1 MPRARQRLLPA
12 LASVLLFASSAGAQV
27 SRPGQQPDGPPQAG
41 PVEILPLDAV
51 EKGMEA
57 VAWTVFEGAAAE
69 PVPVEILGKLKNA
82 WGPKQDIILA
92 KLGGRAVRT
101 NVAAGM
107 SGSPVYH
114 DGKLLGAVALR
125 FSTFSPDAVAG
136 ITPIELMLE
145 IDEQDRSLPV
155 RSASSFPAAPLPGG
169 GGPAEADLARQVWDA
184 RGARLPDD
192 GYVAPIETPL
202 TFSGVAKPVL
212 DLFGGYFRQSGIVA
226 VQGGAVGGS
235 ALSAS
240 SSAGAMNP
248 GESLAAVL
256 MSGDMSA
263 VGLGTVSYNDGKR
276 VLGFGHAMFNAGPV
290 EMPMATADVLLVLAS
305 QFAPAKISNAAHI
318 VGALRQDRHSG
329 IMGVLGERARMIPVE
344 IAVRNFSPDGTVS
357 ARKNYAI
364 SIFRNRQW
372 TPQLLMLAVYSAV
385 FNVNEVARETT
396 YRLDAAALFA
406 DAPALKLRTLQSA
419 AASGPAPPPLQ
430 LAAVLARKIGQVLD
444 SPPEMPEV
452 DGIRVA
458 IDLLPGRR
466 TAAIEHVSLDRFA
479 AKPGDTVSGKV
490 SIRPYR
496 GSRVEKD
503 FSLQIPAG
511 AAKGQL
517 TVTAG
522 NAALF
527 NRVLQAAAARNGPLA
542 LRDTVSLLNRERAN
556 DAVYVTLSRR
566 GPTAHVDG
574 QSMPNIPVSL
584 LNVMRSGIGRR
595 LSIEP
600 QAPLAEVSIPF
611 DAIVEGA
618 QTLTL
623 EIR

>member
-1 MPRARQRLLPA
+1 
-12 LASVLLFASSAGAQV
+12 
-27 SRPGQQPDGPPQAG
+27 
-41 PVEILPLDAV
+41 
-51 EKGMEA
+51 MEA

-92 KLGGRAVRT
+92 KLGGRALRT

-145 IDEQDRSLPV
+145 IDEQDRSLPT
-155 RSASSFPAAPLPGG
+155 RSASSFPAAPRPGG
-169 GGPAEADLARQVWDA
+169 SEPAEADLARQVWDA

-192 GYVAPIETPL
+192 GYAAAIETPL
-202 TFSGVAKPVL
+202 AFSGVAKPVL

-235 ALSAS
+235 A
-240 SSAGAMNP
+240 SSANASAGTMNP

-276 VLGFGHAMFNAGPV
+276 VLGFGHAMFNTGPV

-305 QFAPAKISNAAHI
+305 QFAPAKISNAVHI

-329 IMGVLGERARMIPVE
+329 IMGVLGESARMIPVE
-344 IAVRNFSPDGTVS
+344 IAVRNFSPDDKVS
-357 ARKNYAI
+357 GRKNYEI

-372 TPQLLMLAVYSAV
+372 TPQLLMLAVYSAI

-396 YRLDAAALFA
+396 YRLDAAALFE
-406 DAPALKLRTLQSA
+406 DAPALKLHTLQA
-419 AASGPAPPPLQ
+419 ATSGPAPPPLQ
-430 LAAVLARKIGQVLD
+430 LAATLARKISQVLSNPLD
-444 SPPEMPEV
+444 MPEV
-452 DGIRVA
+452 DRIRVD

-466 TAAIEHVSLDRFA
+466 TAAVEHVRLDRFV
-479 AKPGDTVSGKV
+479 AKPGDTVAGKV
-490 SIRPYR
+490 FIRPYR
-496 GSRVEKD
+496 GSRVERE
-503 FSLQIPAG
+503 FSLPIPAG

-517 TVTAG
+517 TVTVG

-527 NRVLQAAAARNGPLA
+527 NRVLQAASARNDLMT

-556 DAVYVTLSRR
+556 DAVYITLSRR
-566 GPTAHVDG
+566 GPTAHVDD

-595 LSIEP
+595 LSIAPET
-600 QAPLAEVSIPF
+600 PLAEVSIPF
-611 DAIVEGA
+611 DAIIEGT

-623 EIR
+623 EIQ

>member
-1 MPRARQRLLPA
+1 
-12 LASVLLFASSAGAQV
+12 
-27 SRPGQQPDGPPQAG
+27 
-41 PVEILPLDAV
+41 
-51 EKGMEA
+51 MEA

-114 DGKLLGAVALR
+114 EGKLLGAVALR

-145 IDEQDRSLPV
+145 IDEQDRSLPA
-155 RSASSFPAAPLPGG
+155 RSASRFPAAPRPGG
-169 GGPAEADLARQVWDA
+169 SEPAAADLARQIWDA
-184 RGARLPDD
+184 RGARLPED
-192 GYVAPIETPL
+192 GYAAPIETPL

-212 DLFGGYFRQSGIVA
+212 DLFAGYFRQSGIVA
-226 VQGGAVGGS
+226 AQGGAVGGS
-235 ALSAS
+235 APSAS

-276 VLGFGHAMFNAGPV
+276 VLGFGHAMFNSGPV
-290 EMPMATADVLLVLAS
+290 EMPMAAADVLLVLAS

-329 IMGVLGERARMIPVE
+329 IMGVLGESARMIPLE
-344 IAVRNFSPDGTVS
+344 ITVRNFSPGGEVS
-357 ARKNYAI
+357 GRKNYAV
-364 SIFRNRQW
+364 SIFRNRRW

-385 FNVNEVARETT
+385 FNVNEVALETT

-419 AASGPAPPPLQ
+419 AAAGPVPPPLQ
-430 LAAVLARKIGQVLD
+430 LAAVLARKIGQALD
-444 SPPEMPEV
+444 SPPELPEV
-452 DGIRVA
+452 DRIRVD

-466 TAAIEHVSLDRFA
+466 TATIEHVSLDRFA

-490 SIRPYR
+490 LIRPYR

-503 FSLQIPAG
+503 FSLQIPPG

-522 NAALF
+522 GAAPF
-527 NRVLQAAAARNGPLA
+527 NRVLQAAAARNGPLT

-556 DAVYVTLSRR
+556 DAVYITLSRR
-566 GPTAHVDG
+566 GPTARVDG
-574 QSMPNIPVSL
+574 QAMPNIPVSL

-600 QAPLAEVSIPF
+600 QTPLAEVSIPCG
-611 DAIVEGA
+611 AIVEGA
-618 QTLTL
+618 QMQTL

>member
-1 MPRARQRLLPA
+1 MPPARQRLPPS
-12 LASVLLFASSAGAQV
+12 LAAVCLFVCAASAQSPGSA
-27 SRPGQQPDGPPQAG
+27 RQPSAPPQAG

-57 VAWTVFEGAAAE
+57 VAWTVFEGAEAE

-92 KLGGRAVRT
+92 KLGGRALRT

-145 IDEQDRSLPV
+145 IDAHDRSLPSP
-155 RSASSFPAAPLPGG
+155 SALHFPAAPRSGG
-169 GGPAEADLARQVWDA
+169 SGYAAADLARQVWGA

-192 GYVAPIETPL
+192 GYAAAIETPL
-202 TFSGVAKPVL
+202 AFSGVAKPAL
-212 DLFGGYFRQSGIVA
+212 DLFAGYFRRSGIVA

-235 ALSAS
+235 DASAN
-240 SSAGAMNP
+240 SSAGAMHP
-248 GESLAAVL
+248 GESIAAVL

-276 VLGFGHAMFNAGPV
+276 VLGFGHAMFNTGPV
-290 EMPMATADVLLVLAS
+290 EMPMAAADVLLVLAS
-305 QFAPAKISNAAHI
+305 QFAPAKISNAVHI

-344 IAVRNFSPDGTVS
+344 IAVRNFSAAGKVS
-357 ARKNYAI
+357 GRKNYAV

-372 TPQLLMLAVYSAV
+372 TPQLLMLAIYNSI
-385 FNVNEVARETT
+385 FNVNEVAWETT
-396 YRLDAAALFA
+396 YRLDAAVLFEG
-406 DAPALKLRTLQSA
+406 APALELRMLQA
-419 AASGPAPPPLQ
+419 ANPGPAPPPLQ
-430 LAAVLARKIGQVLD
+430 LAAALAQKIGRVLD
-444 SPPEMPEV
+444 NPLDMPEI
-452 DGIRVA
+452 DSIRVD

-466 TAAIEHVSLDRFA
+466 TAAVEHVWIDRFA
-479 AKPGDTVSGKV
+479 AKPGDAVDGKV
-490 SIRPYR
+490 FLRPYR
-496 GSRVEKD
+496 GSRVARE
-503 FSLQIPAG
+503 FSLRIPPG

-522 NAALF
+522 GAASF
-527 NRVLQAAAARNGPLA
+527 NRVLQIAAARNGPMTLG
-542 LRDTVSLLNRERAN
+542 DTVALLNRERDA
-556 DAVYVTLSRR
+556 DAVYITLSRQ

-574 QSMPNIPVSL
+574 RSMPDIPVSL
-584 LNVMRSGIGRR
+584 LNVMRSGVGRR
-595 LSIEP
+595 LSIET
-600 QAPLAEVSIPF
+600 QTPLAEASIPF
-611 DAIVEGA
+611 DAIVEGT

-623 EIR
+623 EVQ